1 MVHWLALLGLCA
13 AYVQGGIDKLLNF
26 PEAIG
31 EMQHFGLAPA
41 PLFAGGVIA
50 VELVASA
57 LILLTRGRLRLLS
70 ALVLAA
76 FTLAANLMANAFWS
90 VPPAQRLMV
99 ANGFFE
105 HVGLAGGFILVA
117 LLDSGHR
124 AASTVPAQP

>member
-70 ALVLAA
+70 ALVLVA

-90 VPPAQRLMV
+90 VAPAQRLMV